1 MFFFAMAHVIFAT
14 SLSLMAVTNKLNGKA
29 IWVFLG
35 QTPYND
41 SSRDNDDLPISS
53 HFYLWQSMVQ
63 TLYSRKL
70 DGLILQARP
79 S

>member
-41 SSRDNDDLPISS
+41 SSRDNDDLPANFGASYFT
-53 HFYLWQSMVQ
+53 HFEPFLSMAVYGAN
-63 TLYSRKL
+63 TLFS
-70 DGLILQARP
+70 QA
-79 S
+79 